1 MKKSTSKKP
10 KKKPEAKVHVE
21 LQGLDLSVNSFGQ
34 IITNVSI
41 EKLNDFLDGKVI
53 DRKLE
58 EKKET
63 EKSKNIKRKK

>member
-1 MKKSTSKKP
+1 MKKSKP
-10 KKKPEAKVHVE
+10 KKRTEAKVHPE
-21 LQGLDLSVNSFGQ
+21 LKGLDLRVNSFGQ

-41 EKLNDFLDGKVI
+41 EKLNDFLDDKVI

-63 EKSKNIKRKK
+63 EKNKIINRKK